1 MFTKLIS
8 FVCVLTLALAA
19 TSYGV
24 GETDGLL
31 IGNWEGSFD
40 HWNIMNST
48 TNFMLGFSTIGG
60 TRNGPDGAYEGY
72 WVGSTA
78 LKMVAD
84 DGQWGATIQLKLQG
98 FSNEDLNIY
107 GDHANDMVQWWV
119 DNCEY
124 DTFKIDVTRLT
135 ADWIAE
141 SATPTSELCLLLNW
155 GAYGTS
161 GWSMIGTGDSA
172 WDGLADETRTVT
184 FDMSAIKAEFVDA
197 YNNPVD
203 PEGEVYCEILLW
215 PWGTGY
221 MSPVVYYLDN
231 ARLTPEPATI
241 ALLGL
246 GGLSLLRIRRKR

>member
-19 TSYGV
+19 TSYAAGPV
-24 GETDGLL
+24 GQTNGLL
-31 IGNWEGSFD
+31 VGNWEGSFD
-40 HWNIMNST
+40 HWNIMT
-48 TNFMLGFSTIGG
+48 GPMMLGFSNPLGG
-60 TRNGPDGAYEGY
+60 TRNGSGYEGS
-72 WVGSTA
+72 WAGPTA

-84 DGQWGATIQLKLQG
+84 NGQWGAKLQLKLQG
-98 FSNEDLNIY
+98 TSNEDVDIF
-107 GDHANDMVQWWV
+107 GTANDMVQWWV

-124 DTFKIDVTRLT
+124 DQFEVDVTRLA
-135 ADWIAE
+135 ADWVAE
-141 SATPTSELCLLLNW
+141 GAAPTSELCLLLNW

-161 GWSMIGTGDSA
+161 GWTMIGTGDSA
-172 WDGLADETRTVT
+172 WDGAADSSYCVT
-184 FDMSAIKAEFVDA
+184 FDMSAAKALFVDA

-203 PEGEVYCEILLW
+203 PGGEVYCEILLW
-215 PWGTGY
+215 PWTNDY
-221 MSPVVYYLDN
+221 MSSVVYYLDN